1 MLVEAIIFIMIAVL
15 ISYIT
20 LSFLKRPPVYQ
31 GTKQFYDLSSR
42 SSVMSNNDLFWTDA
56 PCSLR
61 FAINVTQAP
70 RTVSKVDC
78 IEDSNAATSF
88 APSCKDYSFKIC
100 KCNATDCSPCKLVD
114 STSGGYLSKLL
125 SIGPNLELWASG
137 YTSQND
143 KPYIPAL
150 LKIRTLK
157 DNTQAYSE
165 SIELPAI
172 PLQKWTVVTI
182 VKEGRRFDVYYGAKL
197 VTSKLC
203 DYVPAAPGSSDQLN
217 VGNPKWH
224 GSIGLFV
231 GTNKTQTTEDVLAD
245 VSNIVNTAGEPFVLS
260 EMKFDFNVSIPEC
273 MFGNCNKMP
282 EIKPLNPFASYIT
295 NVQ

>member
-1 MLVEAIIFIMIAVL
+1 MVKLEQILVVIRMLVEAIIFIMIAVL

-20 LSFLKRPPVYQ
+20 LSFLKTPPVYQ
-31 GTKQFYDLSSR
+31 GTKQFYNLSKR
-42 SSVMSNNDLFWTDA
+42 SPVMSNSDLLWTNEA
-56 PCSLR
+56 CSLR
-61 FAINVTQAP
+61 FAINVTEAP
-70 RTVSKVDC
+70 RTLAKVDC
-78 IEDSNAATSF
+78 IEDSNIATSF

-100 KCNATDCSPCKLVD
+100 KCNSTDCSPCKLID

-172 PLQKWTVVTI
+172 PI
-182 VKEGRRFDVYYGAKL
+182 
-197 VTSKLC
+197 
-203 DYVPAAPGSSDQLN
+203 
-217 VGNPKWH
+217 
-224 GSIGLFV
+224 
-231 GTNKTQTTEDVLAD
+231 
-245 VSNIVNTAGEPFVLS
+245 
-260 EMKFDFNVSIPEC
+260 
-273 MFGNCNKMP
+273 
-282 EIKPLNPFASYIT
+282 
-295 NVQ
+295 

>member
-1 MLVEAIIFIMIAVL
+1 MIAVL

-20 LSFLKRPPVYQ
+20 LSFLKIPPAYQ
-31 GTKQFYDLSSR
+31 GTKQFYNLSSK
-42 SSVMSNNDLFWTDA
+42 SSVMSNDNLFWTNE

-61 FAINVTQAP
+61 FAINVTEAP
-70 RTVSKVDC
+70 RTIAKVDC
-78 IEDSNAATSF
+78 IEDSASSSSF

-100 KCNATDCSPCKLVD
+100 KCVGIDCTGCNLVD

-125 SIGPNLELWASG
+125 SIGPSLELWASG

-143 KPYIPAL
+143 KPYVPAL

-165 SIELPAI
+165 SISLPAI

-182 VKEGRRFDVYYGAKL
+182 VKEGRRFDVYYGAIM

-203 DYVPAAPGSSDQLN
+203 DYVPAVPGSSDQLI
-217 VGNPKWH
+217 VGNPNWR
-224 GSIGLFV
+224 GTIGLFV
-231 GTNKTQTTEDVLAD
+231 ATKKPQTTEDVLTD
-245 VSNIVNTAGEPFVLS
+245 VKNLVNTAGEPFVLN
-260 EMKFDFNVSIPEC
+260 EMNFDFNVNVPDCI
-273 MFGNCNKMP
+273 FGNCNKLP
-282 EIKPLNPFASYIT
+282 EIKPVNQFASYNT